1 MSMSSP
7 PSGDSASTKIL
18 AKPKDEALREKLI
31 HAATRAFSDHG
42 FAGANMA
49 DVGRLAGVTKGGVY
63 FHFRTKEELFFEVLD
78 HWREAL
84 RQILGETGPQQT
96 LRGFLLQYLGFHFR
110 YPEAT
115 SLLRVL
121 ATELR
126 GRFTAQVREDL
137 RSAQGALRARI
148 RQLLLAGVQDGSLFT
163 SDPAMASFIL
173 ASTLEGVL
181 SQWIGSRRDAEPF
194 CDPQSLVDM
203 MLAPFETGTSQ
214 AATSPLPEREAGAD
228 FLPPF

>member
-1 MSMSSP
+1 MDDI
-7 PSGDSASTKIL
+7 G
-18 AKPKDEALREKLI
+18 
-31 HAATRAFSDHG
+31 G
-42 FAGANMA
+42 
-49 DVGRLAGVTKGGVY
+49 LAGVTKGGVY
-63 FHFRTKEELFFEVLD
+63 FHFRTKEELFFAVLD

-84 RQILGETGPQQT
+84 RQVLAGGGAGQT
-96 LRGFLLQYLGFHFR
+96 LRGFLLEYLAFHFR

-148 RQLLLAGVQDGSLFT
+148 RRLLLAGIQDGSLFT
-163 SDPAMASFIL
+163 ADPAMASFML
-173 ASTLEGVL
+173 ASTVEGVL

-194 CDPQSLVDM
+194 CDPQSLVDA
-203 MLAPFETGTSQ
+203 MLAPLETGTSPQ
-214 AATSPLPEREAGAD
+214 VETSTHELPEKEAGAD

>member
-1 MSMSSP
+1 M
-7 PSGDSASTKIL
+7 AR
-18 AKPKDEALREKLI
+18 PKDEALPERLI
-31 HAATRAFSDHG
+31 HAATRAFSDRG
-42 FAGANMA
+42 FAGASME
-49 DVGRLAGVTKGGVY
+49 DIGQRAGVTKGGVY
-63 FHFRTKEELFFEVLD
+63 FHFRTKEELFFAVLD

-84 RQILGETGPQQT
+84 REVLGETDPQQT
-96 LRGFLLQYLGFHFR
+96 LRRFLLEYLGFHFR

-137 RSAQGALRARI
+137 RSAQGALRGRL
-148 RQLLLAGVQDGSLFT
+148 RQLLMAGVQDGSLFT
-163 SDPAMASFIL
+163 SDPAMASFMI

-181 SQWIGSRRDAEPF
+181 GQWISSRRDAEPY
-194 CDPQSLVDM
+194 CDPQSLVDFI
-203 MLAPFETGTSQ
+203 LAPVETGTAPHAEAQ
-214 AATSPLPEREAGAD
+214 ASPLPEKEAGAD

>member
-1 MSMSSP
+1 MLTALN
-7 PSGDSASTKIL
+7 DYATDNKIV
-18 AKPKDEALREKLI
+18 ARPKDQELRERLI

-42 FAGANMA
+42 FAGASM
-49 DVGRLAGVTKGGVY
+49 DDIGRLAGVTKGGVY
-63 FHFRTKEELFFEVLD
+63 FHFRTKEELFFQVLD

-84 RQILGETGPQQT
+84 RQVLAEDSRQT
-96 LRGFLLQYLGFHFR
+96 LRGFLLEYLAFHFR

-137 RSAQGALRARI
+137 RSAQAALRARI
-148 RQLLLAGVQDGSLFT
+148 RQLLLAGVQDASLFT
-163 SDPAMASFIL
+163 SDPAMASFMM

-181 SQWIGSRRDAEPF
+181 SQWIGSQRDAEPF
-194 CDPQSLVDM
+194 CDPQSLVDAI
-203 MLAPFETGTSQ
+203 LTPLETGTSPQ
-214 AATSPLPEREAGAD
+214 ASTHQLPEKEAGAD